1 MCFFLWVIFDFRH
14 SLRGFAAN
22 FFIIGHGCSVGWV
35 SPSLPILQSAESPIG
50 PISREDASWIG
61 ALFSLGAGVGVLSF
75 GTISVFIGNK
85 KSLILCV
92 FPSLIFWSIVIYA
105 QVAWQLSIGRFVTG
119 LATGSFI
126 CVQLFV
132 AEIAD
137 DQ

>member
-1 MCFFLWVIFDFRH
+1 M
-14 SLRGFAAN
+14 FAAN

-35 SPSLPILQSAESPIG
+35 SPSLPILQSADSPIG
-50 PISREDASWIG
+50 PISIEDASWIG
-61 ALFSLGAGVGVLSF
+61 ALFSLGAGFGVLSF
-75 GTISVFIGNK
+75 GMLSVYIGNK

-92 FPSLIFWSIVIYA
+92 VPSLIFWTIVIHA
-105 QVAWQLSIGRFVTG
+105 QVAWHLSVGRFVTG

>member
-1 MCFFLWVIFDFRH
+1 M
-14 SLRGFAAN
+14 
-22 FFIIGHGCSVGWV
+22 GWV

-50 PISREDASWIG
+50 PVSREDASWIG
-61 ALFSLGAGVGVLSF
+61 ALFSLGAGVGVLTF
-75 GTISVFIGNK
+75 GMISVWIGNK

-92 FPSLIFWSIVIYA
+92 FPSLIFWSIVVYA
-105 QVAWQLSIGRFVTG
+105 QMAWHLSVGRFVAG